1 MFTGIIQEVGK
12 IAKIKKN
19 EKTTNFTIK
28 AKKVIKGKK
37 VGQSIA
43 VNGVCT
49 TITNLNKNSF
59 EFDALTET
67 LKISNLSDLKEGDE
81 LNLEPALS
89 LNQSLDGHL
98 VQGHIDATGKVTAI
112 KDFKD
117 EKTIAI
123 EFPREIAKYLA
134 FKGSITVNGISLTI
148 SNLKEKTFSVEITP
162 HTLKKTNLKNLKLA
176 DKVNL
181 ETDLIARHL
190 EQLLKKTEEQ
200 ASYEFLRERGLI
212 Y

>member
-12 IAKIKKN
+12 VEKIKKS
-19 EKTTNFTIK
+19 EKTTTFTIK
-28 AKKVIKGKK
+28 AANVIKGKK

-49 TITNLNKNSF
+49 TIIKLNKNSF

-67 LKISNLSDLKEGDE
+67 MEISNLSYLKEGDE
-81 LNLEPALS
+81 VNLEPALT

-98 VQGHIDATGKVTAI
+98 VQGHVDAIGKISAI
-112 KDFKD
+112 KDFKG
-117 EKTIAI
+117 EKTFIM
-123 EFPREIAKYLA
+123 EFPKEIAKYLA

-148 SNLKEKTFSVEITP
+148 SNLQEKTFSVEITP
-162 HTLKKTNLKNLKLA
+162 HTLEKTNLKNLKSE

-190 EQLLKKTEEQ
+190 EQLLKKSEEQ

>member
-1 MFTGIIQEVGK
+1 MFTGIIQEPGK
-12 IAKIKKN
+12 VESVKKS
-19 EKTTNFTIK
+19 EKTTTFKIK
-28 AKKVIKGKK
+28 AANVIKGKK
-37 VGQSIA
+37 IGQSIA
-43 VNGVCT
+43 VNGICT
-49 TITNLNKNSF
+49 TITKLHKTGF

-67 LKISNLSDLKEGDE
+67 LKISNLSDLKKGDE
-81 LNLEPALS
+81 VNLEPALT

-98 VQGHIDATGKVTAI
+98 VQGHVDAIGKVSAI
-112 KDFKD
+112 KDYKG
-117 EKTIAI
+117 EKTII
-123 EFPREIAKYLA
+123 ISFPKEIAKYLA
-134 FKGSITVNGISLTI
+134 FKGSITINGISLTI
-148 SNLKEKTFSVEITP
+148 SNLQEKTFSVEITP
-162 HTLKKTNLKNLKLA
+162 HTLEKTNLKNLKLD